1 MSEIVKKPSAEQLPT
16 FLSPAAEQYLRES
29 LSPNTRRAYRA
40 QISKWVEWCAQKRV
54 EPWPADLV
62 QVVNYLS
69 ERADAGQAVS
79 TIRTAVS
86 AIKFGHEAQG
96 LPFDSRAPAIVKVLK
111 GITRTSGKIAKQAE
125 PIRAHDAFRA
135 ITVEDDANVIELR
148 DAAVIA
154 TGYLFALRRSELV
167 GLDYG
172 KHGDGDGVLRFTSHA
187 IELTLV
193 RSKTASKGGEPERVT
208 IPRAGNE
215 AAIAILKRYIDGAG
229 IKQGTALFRRIWKS
243 GVVGPRLSAQSVNLI
258 AKRLVG
264 HEYSGHS
271 LRVGFAVSAAEA
283 GVDLRSIATVTR
295 HASMEMPRRYA
306 ERADQL
312 RTSPYKVAGVGL
324 SSDAEQV
331 RL

>member
-1 MSEIVKKPSAEQLPT
+1 MANEIIKRSAEQLPT
-16 FLSPAAEQYLRES
+16 KLSPAAEAYLRAA
-29 LSPNTRRAYRA
+29 LSENTRRAYRA
-40 QISKWVEWCAQKRV
+40 QIARWTQWCAEKGV
-54 EPWPADLV
+54 DAWPADLV
-62 QVVNYLS
+62 EVVNYLS
-69 ERADAGQAVS
+69 ERSDDGQAVS
-79 TIRTAVS
+79 TIRTGVA
-86 AIKFGHEAQG
+86 AIRFGHEAQG
-96 LPFDSRAPAIVKVLK
+96 LPFDSRAPGIVKVLR
-111 GITRTSGKIAKQAE
+111 GISRTTGKIAKQAE
-125 PIRAHDAFRA
+125 PIRAADAFEA
-135 ITVEDDANVIELR
+135 ISVDDDANALALR

-167 GLDYG
+167 GLDYS

-193 RSKTASKGGEPERVT
+193 RSKTSKGVGPEVVT

-215 AAIAILKRYIDGAG
+215 AAVAIIKRYVDAAG
-229 IKQGTALFRRIWKS
+229 IKQGTPLFRRIWKS
-243 GVVGPRLSAQSVNLI
+243 GGVGPRLSAQSVNLI

-295 HASMEMPRRYA
+295 HASMEMPKRYA

-324 SSDAEQV
+324 SSEAEQV